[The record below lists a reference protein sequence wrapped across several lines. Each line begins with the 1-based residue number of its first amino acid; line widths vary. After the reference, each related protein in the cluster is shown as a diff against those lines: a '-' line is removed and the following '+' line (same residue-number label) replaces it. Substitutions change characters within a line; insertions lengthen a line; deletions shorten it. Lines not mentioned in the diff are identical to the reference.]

1 MDALLEGATK
11 QVEDP
16 TNLALHNKLAML
28 DNKENVQGKG
38 TELFGLETN
47 QELHED
53 ELRSLEE
60 QIRNQEISWILQERE
75 LQSELQR
82 KQELQRELETELQR
96 V

>member
-16 TNLALHNKLAML
+16 TNLALQNGLEML
-28 DNKENVQGKG
+28 DNKEKVQGKG
-38 TELFGLETN
+38 TEIVGLETN
-47 QELHED
+47 QELHKD

-82 KQELQRELETELQR
+82 KQELQRELEKELWR